1 MKRTIKIT
9 EKDINN
15 IVKKVLKEQT
25 NPPLQAKPAAAPPS
39 QFNDRIA
46 NIASMLASV
55 EPKQVTRYFIKTN
68 NPKLNGK
75 EWSWYVRTYKITP
88 QEIQQSKQ
96 LMAKLGTKN
105 PMEILQQYNFNQQL
119 TGGTQTSGT
128 TQTTKPTASVVP
140 AGGIKKV

>member
-1 MKRTIKIT
+1 MKKTIKIT
-9 EKDINN
+9 EKEINN
-15 IVKKVLKEQT
+15 IVRKVLKEQT

-75 EWSWYVRTYKITP
+75 EWDWYVRTFKITP

-105 PMEILQQYNFNQQL
+105 PMEILQQYNLNQQL
-119 TGGTQTSGT
+119 TGNTQTSGI
-128 TQTTKPTASVVP
+128 TQTTAQKPTTAP
-140 AGGIKKV
+140 ALGTKKA

>member
-15 IVKKVLKEQT
+15 IVKKILKEQT
-25 NPPLQAKPAAAPPS
+25 NPPLQANATAAAAP

-46 NIASMLASV
+46 NIASMMASV

-68 NPKLNGK
+68 NPQLNGK
-75 EWSWYVRTYKITP
+75 EWAWYVKTFKINP
-88 QEIQQSKQ
+88 KEIQYARQ

-105 PMEILQQYNFNQQL
+105 PMEILQQFNLNQQL
-119 TGGTQTSGT
+119 SGNTQTSGT